1 MNKTWTIIKREFV
14 SKVLTRTFL
23 IATLLGPVLLVGIY
37 LIPFLVDWSGGEEP
51 LYVHMV
57 DESGL
62 FGNQLTSLFPD
73 TLSSGRPRF
82 VVTSIPPD
90 VYSRDKADFENSV
103 LTGDIDA
110 IVVIPTNVLQQDSVI
125 YRVKKAWQTKSL
137 QLLHQRLSRAINK
150 IRLQQADLD
159 PVQIEQLT
167 RDVAIVTETIGK
179 PGKSADQG
187 EITVLVAI
195 TFVMMLYI
203 TIILYGTMVMR
214 GVLEEK
220 TSRILEILLSS
231 SNSFQL
237 MMGKLIGVGSAG
249 LTQYLIWIVIS
260 LGAFV
265 TASATLPTLAG
276 YINLSPLVL
285 IYFVVFFLLG
295 YFQFSTLFAAVG
307 AITSSQ
313 EDAQA
318 ASTPVIVLLILP
330 FIISISLG
338 LQAPDAPTAQ
348 VLSLLPFFSPIT
360 MFMRTVIGDPPA
372 WQILAAIGVN
382 ILTIILFTYLV
393 AKIYR
398 VGILMYG
405 KRPTLPE
412 VLRWIRYR

>member
-14 SKVLTRTFL
+14 SKVLTKTFL
-23 IATLLGPVLLVGIY
+23 ISTLLGPFLLVGIY
-37 LIPFLVDWSGGEEP
+37 LVPFLVDWSGGEDP
-51 LYVHMV
+51 LYIHMV

-82 VVTSIPPD
+82 VVTAISPET
-90 VYSRDKADFENSV
+90 YSHDKTELENSV

-110 IVVIPTNVLQQDSVI
+110 IVVIPANVLQQDSVV
-125 YRVKKAWQTKSL
+125 YRVKKAWKTKSL

-150 IRLQQADLD
+150 IRLQQAGLD
-159 PVQIEQLT
+159 PVQVEQLT
-167 RDVAIVTETIGK
+167 RDVTIITEPIGT
-179 PGKSADQG
+179 GEKSTDQG
-187 EITVLVAI
+187 DITILVAI

-231 SNSFQL
+231 SNPFQL

-249 LTQYLIWIVIS
+249 LTQYLIWALIS
-260 LGAFV
+260 LGAFI
-265 TASATLPTLAG
+265 TANATLPTLSG
-276 YINLSPLVL
+276 YINFSPLVL

-295 YFQFSTLFAAVG
+295 YFEFSTLFAAVG

-338 LQAPDAPTAQ
+338 LQAPDATTAQ

-360 MFMRTVIGDPPA
+360 MFMRTIIGDPPA
-372 WQILAAIGVN
+372 WQIIAAIGIN

-412 VLRWIRYR
+412 IIRWIRYR